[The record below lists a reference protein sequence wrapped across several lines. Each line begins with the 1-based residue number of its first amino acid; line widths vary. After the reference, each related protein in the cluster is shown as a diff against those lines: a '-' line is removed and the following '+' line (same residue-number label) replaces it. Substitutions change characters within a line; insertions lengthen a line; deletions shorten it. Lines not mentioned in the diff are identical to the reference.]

1 MSPQIARSPTV
12 GPQAFQVRNKL
23 NKNFSMKGSIM
34 PFVQSLSARR
44 RAGFTLIELLVVIAI
59 IAVLVG
65 LLVPAVQ
72 KVRSAAAAAESKNN
86 LKQIGLAVANAD
98 ASFGKMPMMFGQYAS
113 SEAGSFWYNILPQL
127 EQEGL
132 FKQGVNASRSA
143 KLKVLQA
150 PSDTT
155 FKTGQFEL
163 TNAMEAWYGSNTATL
178 PTGNPVPAW
187 ATGGTTW
194 GMTSYAA
201 NWMVF
206 GDRATPLNTTLLDGT
221 SNTLIIAEH
230 YASCRRPSGLPRS
243 GTLLWGYGVQPG
255 VASDPVPLKGKQ
267 WVWDALDSGVPWA
280 TLQTHLINAPYWARA
295 IWVNNPNPV
304 AASTAYPYPPSSKP
318 WRCRC
323 HRKPE
328 FGPAVDNSH
337 PFKEQGYG
345 SSINVAMGDGSV
357 RSLSSGI
364 TDEGWYYLAS
374 PDEGEVNLDN

>member
-1 MSPQIARSPTV
+1 
-12 GPQAFQVRNKL
+12 
-23 NKNFSMKGSIM
+23 M

-155 FKTGQFEL
+155 YKTGQFEL

-304 AASTAYPYPPSSKP
+304 AASTAYPYPP
-318 WRCRC
+318 
-323 HRKPE
+323 
-328 FGPAVDNSH
+328 PASR
-337 PFKEQGYG
+337 G
-345 SSINVAMGDGSV
+345 VAAV
-357 RSLSSGI
+357 IASLSLGLLSTIPIHSRSRVTAVPSMWPWEMAACGPSPRVSPMRGGI
-364 TDEGWYYLAS
+364 TWPALTRVKSISTTDRPGMIL
-374 PDEGEVNLDN
+374 GELS